1 LHYQNPKS
9 DSYYRIKGTMVLKK
23 SKSNNSFL
31 DMVQRRAK
39 SVVDPRKYSQIYD
52 WTKNKGFMI
61 PKDEKGGFIDV
72 IQK

>member
-1 LHYQNPKS
+1 
-9 DSYYRIKGTMVLKK
+9 
-23 SKSNNSFL
+23 
-31 DMVQRRAK
+31 MVQRRAK